1 MKDLKQFNIPFI
13 GLKIGSH
20 LFEYQIDKSF
30 FEYFNFDEYF
40 DANVHIQLT
49 LNRKSTMLQFTF
61 EAKGTVNVICD
72 VSGEPF
78 DQTIEASLPLIVK
91 FGEEYNDDNEE
102 ILILPHSEFQ
112 INVAQYIYELIVL
125 NVPLKRVHPQ
135 VLDGTMQSEAVKKL
149 EKLKVTEEKTTED
162 VDPRWDKLKS
172 LITEKKT

>member
-20 LFEYQIDKSF
+20 LFEYEIDKSF
-30 FEYFNFDEYF
+30 FENFNFDEYF
-40 DANVHIQLT
+40 DANVHIRLT
-49 LNRKSTMLQFTF
+49 LNRKSTMLQLAF
-61 EAKGTVNVICD
+61 EAKGSVNVTCD

-78 DQTIEASLPLIVK
+78 DQIIEASLPLIVK
-91 FGEEYNDDNEE
+91 FGEEFNDDNEE

-149 EKLKVTEEKTTED
+149 EKLKVTKEKTTED